1 MSRNRT
7 RLLVSLA
14 AGCLSSIALIA
25 APSGAAAKDGNND
38 RIPDRWEKA
47 HHLSLQVKQTRRD
60 QDRDGLRN
68 RGEFL
73 SGHDPRDKDSDND
86 GVEDGDENAG
96 RIASFDASTGR
107 LVIDLFGGDSL
118 SGFVNSS
125 TEIKCED
132 EHENEVEHE
141 HPGGHERHGGNSGP
155 GGSDESGD
163 DNSAPGSDDN
173 SGPGHDGNG
182 DERNCT
188 TADLTVGRL
197 VEEADLETQGGNA
210 VFDEVE
216 LR

>member
-25 APSGAAAKDGNND
+25 APSGAVAKDGNND

-86 GVEDGDENAG
+86 GVGDGDENAG
-96 RIASFDASTGR
+96 HIASFDASTGR

-132 EHENEVEHE
+132 EHENEAE
-141 HPGGHERHGGNSGP
+141 HERHGGNSGP

-163 DNSAPGSDDN
+163 DNS
-173 SGPGHDGNG
+173 GPGHDGDG

-197 VEEADLETQGGNA
+197 VEEAELETQGGNA
-210 VFDEVE
+210 VFEEVE